1 MEIYRKVSVVIEL
14 ISGNRSYPLIGLE
27 TTLKITVAV
36 FSGQDFNMSCGSSHI
51 RFVCSNDDALQE
63 LLKYRG
69 CVKNYS
75 TWSEEGAY
83 R

>member
-1 MEIYRKVSVVIEL
+1 MLL
-14 ISGNRSYPLIGLE
+14 IIAFE
-27 TTLKITVAV
+27 EKKLKITVAV
-36 FSGQDFNMSCGSSHI
+36 FSGQDLNMSCSSSYI
-51 RFVCSNDDALQE
+51 RFVCSNDDAIQE